1 MQVLQ
6 THHLKLLCMINHF
19 LMSSIKMKNDKR
31 IKEMVKKLPEII
43 MMYLSQSNPNH
54 NNQIPPNVKTIEIKG
69 SISKIFLSIIGVEVK

>member
-1 MQVLQ
+1 MKSDRIEDIENSIKFEELG
-6 THHLKLLCMINHF
+6 K
-19 LMSSIKMKNDKR
+19 IKMKNDKR